1 MEWHNFKEK
10 MGLKRKTFKVTLEK
24 ISPQIE
30 LIPTNVKP
38 NPKST
43 HHQIYTSSS
52 TIYRLEIIR
61 YFYKTSIVKFFEIF

>member
-1 MEWHNFKEK
+1 MNEVYYKWNDIDFKEK
-10 MGLKRKTFKVTLEK
+10 MGLKRKTFEVTLEK

-43 HHQIYTSSS
+43 HHQIYSSH
-52 TIYRLEIIR
+52 IIINNLQIR
-61 YFYKTSIVKFFEIF
+61 NN

>member
-1 MEWHNFKEK
+1 

-43 HHQIYTSSS
+43 HHQIYISH
-52 TIYRLEIIR
+52 IIINNLQIR
-61 YFYKTSIVKFFEIF
+61 NN

>member
-1 MEWHNFKEK
+1 
-10 MGLKRKTFKVTLEK
+10 MGLKKKTFKVTLEK

-43 HHQIYTSSS
+43 HHQIYSSH
-52 TIYRLEIIR
+52 IIINNLQIR
-61 YFYKTSIVKFFEIF
+61 NN

>member
-1 MEWHNFKEK
+1 MEWHNFEEK

-24 ISPQIE
+24 ISSQIE

-43 HHQIYTSSS
+43 HHQIYSSH
-52 TIYRLEIIR
+52 IIINNLQIR
-61 YFYKTSIVKFFEIF
+61 NN

>member
-1 MEWHNFKEK
+1 

-24 ISPQIE
+24 ISSQIE

-43 HHQIYTSSS
+43 HHQIYSSH
-52 TIYRLEIIR
+52 IIINNLQIR
-61 YFYKTSIVKFFEIF
+61 NN